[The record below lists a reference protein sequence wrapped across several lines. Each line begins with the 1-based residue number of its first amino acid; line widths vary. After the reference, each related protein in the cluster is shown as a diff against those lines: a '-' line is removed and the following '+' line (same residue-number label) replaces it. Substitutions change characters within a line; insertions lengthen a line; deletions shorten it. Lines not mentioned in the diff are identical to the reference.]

1 MVDFVAL
8 LVFMALHYCCMV
20 GMVVFECLDGG
31 MGFVLFWFR
40 LFDGVV
46 VCLLFSVLVMI
57 NWLCCLLWYLCF
69 VCCLV
74 WVGCFVGWFGFW
86 VELVLIVLVF
96 GWVGCLGIVGCFGVL
111 SGFDVIGFG
120 LVCLFFVLFS

>member
-1 MVDFVAL
+1 MFVVWFGWVVL
-8 LVFMALHYCCMV
+8 LV
-20 GMVVFECLDGG
+20 G
-31 MGFVLFWFR
+31 
-40 LFDGVV
+40 
-46 VCLLFSVLVMI
+46 LL
-57 NWLCCLLWYLCF
+57 
-69 VCCLV
+69 
-74 WVGCFVGWFGFW
+74 GFW